1 MNRIVDNYRAR
12 PFAEGQ
18 KPLLFD
24 PGHRIL
30 FQSKIQRRRFGRREL
45 AWSIHRARRIDR
57 SIDRSV
63 GDRGARARHD
73 VRFVS
78 SFRRVRLASIRK
90 SLAIGWTRV
99 ESSRWILDGRS
110 RDLAPNRR
118 PVRTPR
124 KGTRHLV
131 ERKRK
136 EGRKEG
142 RKGPIR
148 FDSIALRAARRR
160 RFAECCGR

>member
-63 GDRGARARHD
+63 GDRGAHTRATT
-73 VRFVS
+73 FVS
-78 SFRRVRLASIRK
+78 FRVFVEFGLLRFENCSRSGGR
-90 SLAIGWTRV
+90 
-99 ESSRWILDGRS
+99 ESSRRDGFSTAVRATLRRS
-110 RDLAPNRR
+110 GGQFGHPEKGRAP
-118 PVRTPR
+118 
-124 KGTRHLV
+124 RHLV
-131 ERKRK
+131 ERGRK
-136 EGRKEG
+136 EGRKE
-142 RKGPIR
+142 RSDSIR
-148 FDSIALRAARRR
+148 FDCVASRT
-160 RFAECCGR
+160 